1 MRSYQQT
8 FGAGESKDFQIDAKF
23 FFLFEALN
31 AVTIQFWK
39 GGAPSDDLALDVLA
53 GFKVRPLK
61 GFDRITITSSA
72 AQTIKFFIATG
83 EGDYERLLGSV
94 QLIGDVA
101 LNAAT
106 LAALETINAFI
117 QPESYSSSYK
127 STTALGANAPETVFT
142 PAANVNGAI
151 VHYASYSMALG
162 ANSSMTFGYI
172 AKASAPVN
180 ILDGDVIPMIGN
192 MAAGS
197 AQIGNYSL
205 DKSIRIPAG
214 KGLYALTGIAEAVAF
229 RSVLY
234 TLL

>member
-39 GGAPSDDLALDVLA
+39 GGARSDDLALDVLA

-83 EGDYERLLGSV
+83 EGDYDRLLGSI

-106 LAALETINAFI
+106 LAAMQNLGAV
-117 QPESYSSSYK
+117 YGASYK
-127 STTALGANAPETVFT
+127 SATAMAANTPDTVFT
-142 PAANVNGAI
+142 PAANTNGAI
-151 VHYASYSMALG
+151 VHVAHFSQEVATGLNCSYV
-162 ANSSMTFGYI
+162 
-172 AKASAPVN
+172 AKASAPAN
-180 ILDGDVIPMIGN
+180 PLDGDVILSPN
-192 MAAGS
+192 AVSLVAGS
-197 AQIGNYSL
+197 RGNGGQL
-205 DKSIRIPAG
+205 VRPIKIAAG
-214 KGLYALTGIAEAVAF
+214 KGLYFISAAAELIAS
-229 RSVLY
+229 RHVLY
-234 TLL
+234 TLLP